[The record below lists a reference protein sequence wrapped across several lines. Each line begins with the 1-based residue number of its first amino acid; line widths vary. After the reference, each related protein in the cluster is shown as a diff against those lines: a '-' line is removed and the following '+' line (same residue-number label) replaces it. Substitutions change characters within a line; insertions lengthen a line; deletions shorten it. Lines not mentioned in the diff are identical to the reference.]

1 MTVGAT
7 LGPDL
12 DEDRKWMAR
21 ALELAAL
28 GRGLTSPNPMVGAVV
43 VRDGRLL
50 GEGHHVRAG
59 APHAEV
65 VALTQAGPAARGATL
80 YVSLEP
86 CNHRG
91 RTPPC
96 AAAIVG
102 AGLAR
107 VVAAVGDPNPR
118 AGGGADALRAAGVA
132 VEMGCLAEEASALN
146 RVFLTAMRERRPHVT
161 LKCAMTLD
169 GKTAA
174 FDRSSRWITGEEAR
188 GEAHRL
194 RSEADAIA
202 VGIGTALA
210 DDPAL
215 TVRLGRLWP
224 REPWRVVV
232 DSHARL
238 PVTAQVIRAG
248 APARALVAVTGQ
260 APPDRVA
267 ALEARGATVLACKGE
282 GGRVD
287 LADLCSR
294 LLGLDVLGLLVEGG
308 GEIAAAFLEAH
319 LVDRVAFFVAPLL
332 IGGRSA
338 PTPVEGAGRTVGA
351 AVRLRSV
358 RVRAVGEDW
367 LIEGEVASRERRG

>member
-118 AGGGADALRAAGVA
+118 AGGGADALR
-132 VEMGCLAEEASALN
+132 
-146 RVFLTAMRERRPHVT
+146 
-161 LKCAMTLD
+161 
-169 GKTAA
+169 
-174 FDRSSRWITGEEAR
+174 
-188 GEAHRL
+188 
-194 RSEADAIA
+194 
-202 VGIGTALA
+202 
-210 DDPAL
+210 
-215 TVRLGRLWP
+215 
-224 REPWRVVV
+224 
-232 DSHARL
+232 
-238 PVTAQVIRAG
+238 
-248 APARALVAVTGQ
+248 
-260 APPDRVA
+260 
-267 ALEARGATVLACKGE
+267 
-282 GGRVD
+282 
-287 LADLCSR
+287 
-294 LLGLDVLGLLVEGG
+294 
-308 GEIAAAFLEAH
+308 
-319 LVDRVAFFVAPLL
+319 
-332 IGGRSA
+332 
-338 PTPVEGAGRTVGA
+338 
-351 AVRLRSV
+351 
-358 RVRAVGEDW
+358 
-367 LIEGEVASRERRG
+367 

>member
-367 LIEGEVASRERRG
+367 LIEGEVAPRERRG

>member
-1 MTVGAT
+1 
-7 LGPDL
+7 
-12 DEDRKWMAR
+12 MAR

-50 GEGHHVRAG
+50 GEGYHVRAG

-65 VALTQAGPAARGATL
+65 VAVAQAGPAARGATL

-86 CNHRG
+86 CNHQG

-96 AAAIVG
+96 AAAIVR

-118 AGGGADALRAAGVA
+118 AGGGADALRAAGIA
-132 VEMGCLAEEASALN
+132 VEVGCLAEEASALN
-146 RVFLTAMRERRPHVT
+146 RVFLTAMREGRPHVT

-194 RSEADAIA
+194 RSEADAIV

-215 TVRLGRLWP
+215 TVRLGRQWP

-238 PVTAQVIRAG
+238 PVTAKLIRAG

-267 ALEARGATVLACKGE
+267 ALEARGAMVLACQGE

-287 LADLCSR
+287 LANLCSR
-294 LLGLDVLGLLVEGG
+294 LFGLDVLGVLVEGG
-308 GEIAAAFLEAH
+308 GELAAAFLEAQ

-338 PTPVEGAGRTVGA
+338 PTPVEGAGRTLGA
-351 AVRLRSV
+351 AVRLRFM

-367 LIEGEVASRERRG
+367 LIEGEVAPGEGRG